1 MKSKQKQ
8 EIDNLTQELK
18 DCQAL
23 LSTKE
28 KRYKLLSLEDLK
40 THNEKLKAN
49 FESTVKKNNELE
61 NSLMQSEQKSSM
73 DKAALENA
81 RAHFESQRVVLLQ
94 ENENLVKQNGM
105 YQDELKRINELRLKE
120 LKEKGAELSE
130 LKKVLSEKNEELGK
144 IENELIGKGQ
154 GGIDEKE
161 SGTGSLWSHVEQIN
175 KVLEERNLM

>member
-1 MKSKQKQ
+1 
-8 EIDNLTQELK
+8 
-18 DCQAL
+18 
-23 LSTKE
+23 
-28 KRYKLLSLEDLK
+28 
-40 THNEKLKAN
+40 
-49 FESTVKKNNELE
+49 
-61 NSLMQSEQKSSM
+61 MQSEQKSSM